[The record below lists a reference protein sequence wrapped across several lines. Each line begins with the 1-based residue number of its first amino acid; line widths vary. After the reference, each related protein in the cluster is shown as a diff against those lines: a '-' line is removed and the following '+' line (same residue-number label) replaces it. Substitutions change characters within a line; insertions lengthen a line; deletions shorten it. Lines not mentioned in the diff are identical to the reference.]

1 MYQVT
6 KIIFICPELFH
17 HNLICRSEIDF
28 INRTKG
34 DPFVEMMKQYQ
45 ERGGTAE
52 DFMQSLYSVSRD
64 LNISNCYNGSAIL
77 PGSPGSAS
85 SSGVSGSGSQNSHN
99 SQGGQAG
106 AANITRKF
114 SLFNLQPWREDS
126 DSGTADHNGDV
137 TPAKVNISTSPTS
150 SKESRKRSLGCEK
163 TPSLSKRRK
172 TDRSPVSRRNDS
184 YSSSDE
190 SGAEPD
196 LNTKA
201 KTISTERH
209 FRNMYKFT
217 DMDLWKVSGEM
228 ASINW
233 RALGRTLGLEESM
246 LVNLEHSYKSQ
257 GMKEC
262 VYQMLREWKE
272 KKPRTCTF
280 GSLYTALTTEKMNGI
295 AKSLVKLLEE
305 GNFKKQ

>member
-1 MYQVT
+1 MTSSSSFV
-6 KIIFICPELFH
+6 IS
-17 HNLICRSEIDF
+17 RSEIDF
-28 INRTKG
+28 INRTKS

-64 LNISNCYNGSAIL
+64 LNISNCYNGSAVL

-99 SQGGQAG
+99 SQAGQAG

-126 DSGTADHNGDV
+126 DSGTADHNQDV

-163 TPSLSKRRK
+163 TPSLNKRRK
-172 TDRSPVSRRNDS
+172 TDRSPVSRLALSLRNDS

-201 KTISTERH
+201 KTVSTERH
-209 FRNMYKFT
+209 FRNMWKFS
-217 DMDLWKVSGEM
+217 DADLWKVSAEM

-233 RALGRTLGLEESM
+233 RALGRTLGLEEAM
-246 LVNLEHSYKSQ
+246 LVNLEHSHKSQ

-305 GNFKKQ
+305 GNFKK

>member
-1 MYQVT
+1 M
-6 KIIFICPELFH
+6 
-17 HNLICRSEIDF
+17 NLY
-28 INRTKG
+28 
-34 DPFVEMMKQYQ
+34 V
-45 ERGGTAE
+45 
-52 DFMQSLYSVSRD
+52 
-64 LNISNCYNGSAIL
+64 
-77 PGSPGSAS
+77 
-85 SSGVSGSGSQNSHN
+85 
-99 SQGGQAG
+99 
-106 AANITRKF
+106 
-114 SLFNLQPWREDS
+114 QPWRNNEDS
-126 DSGTADHNGDV
+126 DSGTADHHHDL
-137 TPAKVNISTSPTS
+137 TPSTKVNTSPCS
-150 SKESRKRSLGCEK
+150 SKEGRKRSHGGEK
-163 TPSLSKRRK
+163 TPSHCKRRK
-172 TDRSPVSRRNDS
+172 TDRSPVSRLTSVPNDS

-209 FRNMYKFT
+209 ARNMYKFS
-217 DMDLWKVSGEM
+217 DNDLWKVSAEM

-246 LVNLEHSYKSQ
+246 LVNLEHCHKSQ

-280 GSLYTALTTEKMNGI
+280 GSLYAALTTEKMNYI

-305 GNFKKQ
+305 GNFKKGN